1 MVLTKLYA
9 CCCLLLFLFSPILKV
24 TSQES
29 EDDQSPKPFIEA
41 QPESSPRVAAP
52 ARNPFSALISW
63 VLALVLVIAVIYILA
78 FFVRKGLIRT
88 QQPLGPQGSF
98 RIIGHLTL
106 SPKLML
112 YLVEVADRILV
123 MAITDNSATTLSEI
137 TEPEVVNKLRNEA
150 SIYEPRTPNFVEYFK
165 QAADRLKRIE
175 RA

>member
-9 CCCLLLFLFSPILKV
+9 CCCLLILLFSPILEV

-29 EDDQSPKPFIEA
+29 EGDQPPRPFIEA
-41 QPESSPRVAAP
+41 QPESSPRTAP
-52 ARNPFSALISW
+52 TGNPFSALVSW
-63 VLALVLVIAVIYILA
+63 VLALILVIVVIYILA

-123 MAITDNSATTLSEI
+123 MAITDDSATTLSEI
-137 TEPEVVNKLRNEA
+137 TDPEVVNKLRNEA
-150 SIYEPRTPNFVEYFK
+150 SIYEPRTPSFVEYFK

>member
-1 MVLTKLYA
+1 MVPTKLYA
-9 CCCLLLFLFSPILKV
+9 CCCLLIFLFSPVSEV
-24 TSQES
+24 TSQDS

-41 QPESSPRVAAP
+41 QPESSPRIAP
-52 ARNPFSALISW
+52 TENPFSALISW
-63 VLALVLVIAVIYILA
+63 VLALILVIAVIYILA
-78 FFVRKGLIRT
+78 FFVKKGLIRT

-123 MAITDNSATTLSEI
+123 MAITDDSATTLSEI
-137 TEPEVVNKLRNEA
+137 TEPDMVNKLRNEA
-150 SIYEPRTPNFVEYFK
+150 SIYEPQTPNFVEYFR

>member
-1 MVLTKLYA
+1 MAPTKLYV
-9 CCCLLLFLFSPILKV
+9 CCCLLIILFSPISEV

-29 EDDQSPKPFIEA
+29 EGDQSPKPFIDA
-41 QPESSPRVAAP
+41 QPESSPRIAP
-52 ARNPFSALISW
+52 TGNPFSALVSW
-63 VLALVLVIAVIYILA
+63 VLALILVIVVIYVLA

-123 MAITDNSATTLSEI
+123 MAITDDSATTLSEI

-150 SIYEPRTPNFVEYFK
+150 SIYEPQTPNFVEYFK

>member
-1 MVLTKLYA
+1 MVPTKLYA
-9 CCCLLLFLFSPILKV
+9 CCCLLIFLFSPVSEI
-24 TSQES
+24 TSQDP

-41 QPESSPRVAAP
+41 QPESSPRIAP
-52 ARNPFSALISW
+52 TGNPFTALISW
-63 VLALVLVIAVIYILA
+63 VLALILVIAVIYILA

-123 MAITDNSATTLSEI
+123 MAITDDSATTLSEI

-150 SIYEPRTPNFVEYFK
+150 SIYEPQTPNFVEYFR

>member
-1 MVLTKLYA
+1 MVPTKLYA
-9 CCCLLLFLFSPILKV
+9 CCCLLIFLFSPVSEV
-24 TSQES
+24 TSQDS

-41 QPESSPRVAAP
+41 QPESSPRIAP
-52 ARNPFSALISW
+52 TGNPFTALISW
-63 VLALVLVIAVIYILA
+63 VLALILVIAVIYILA

-123 MAITDNSATTLSEI
+123 MAITDDSATTLSEI

-150 SIYEPRTPNFVEYFK
+150 SIYEPQTPNFVEYFK
-165 QAADRLKRIE
+165 QAAGRLKKIE